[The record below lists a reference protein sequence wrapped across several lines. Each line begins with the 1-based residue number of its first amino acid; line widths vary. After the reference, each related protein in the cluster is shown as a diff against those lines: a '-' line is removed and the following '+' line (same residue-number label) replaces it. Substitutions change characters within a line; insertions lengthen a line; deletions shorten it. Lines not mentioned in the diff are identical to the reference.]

1 MNVRHAITV
10 MTVAVLKFFPSAIVS
25 YRLGNSFWETVLLIG
40 AGGCI
45 GTILFYFLSARV
57 LEWFRQRRIRKSARA
72 IARGL
77 RPKRIFTRT
86 NKLIIRLKRGYGLQG
101 LVFVAPPIL
110 SIPITALLAAKY
122 FRHDRRTLPYLL
134 LSVVAWSF
142 VLSAAW
148 KFTR

>member
-1 MNVRHAITV
+1 MKALHAIAV
-10 MTVAVLKFFPSAIVS
+10 MTAAVLKFSFSAFVS
-25 YRLGNSFWETVLLIG
+25 YQFGNNFWQTVLLIA

-45 GTILFYFLSARV
+45 GAIFFFLGSAGV
-57 LEWFRQRRIRKSARA
+57 LEWFRKRRVQNRARA
-72 IARGL
+72 IARGEV
-77 RPKRIFTRT
+77 PKRIFTRT
-86 NKLIIRLKRGYGLQG
+86 NKAIVRLKHGYGLQG

-122 FRHDRRTLPYLL
+122 FRHDPRTLPYLL

-148 KFTR
+148 KFTG